1 MPEIDANVSPKSSL
15 PRSRR
20 SVRLLVMWLLAAGLC
35 VVAAVLAL
43 ELFVARR
50 LPELTAQRL
59 ADAEV
64 LWQHRGSA
72 SYDLDLE
79 ILGERPGPVHVEVR
93 NGEVTNVSVHGQTPP
108 VWTRDTWTVDGQF
121 KTLKRELELAEDPVH
136 QMGAKTETQLRL
148 KCEFD
153 AEYGFPRE
161 FHRIVYGGGP
171 NVYWRVT
178 RFVAR

>member
-1 MPEIDANVSPKSSL
+1 MPEIDANASPKSSSAS
-15 PRSRR
+15 SRR
-20 SVRLLVMWLLAAGLC
+20 SLRLFVMWLLAAGSF
-35 VVAAVLAL
+35 VAAAALAL

-50 LPELTAQRL
+50 LPELTAERL
-59 ADAEV
+59 ANAEA
-64 LWQHRGSA
+64 LWQAKGPA

-93 NGEVTNVSVHGQTPP
+93 DGEATSVSVHGQTPP
-108 VWTRDTWTVDGQF
+108 LWTRDTWTVAGQF
-121 KTLKRELELAEDPVH
+121 KTLHRELELAEDPVH
-136 QMGAKTETQLRL
+136 QMGAKTDTQLRL

-153 AEYGFPRE
+153 VEYGFPRE

-178 RFVAR
+178 RFAAK